1 VPRTR
6 VSRTLAAPPAAVWE
20 VVGDPWHQARW
31 WPRVRRMEDVTPEHF
46 TQVLATER
54 GKGVRADYRLL
65 EREEPRLLRWTQQL
79 EGTPFERLLVE
90 AETAIELAAEGERA
104 TVVTIELRQQLRGWS
119 RLAPFLFR
127 RAARQQL
134 SDALAGL
141 DEVVGETTGT

>member
-1 VPRTR
+1 MPRTR

-20 VVGDPWHQARW
+20 VVADPWHQARW
-31 WPRVRRMEDVTPEHF
+31 WPRVRRMEDVTAEHF

-54 GKGVRADYRLL
+54 GKGVRADFRLL
-65 EREEPRLLRWTQQL
+65 EREEPQRLRWTQQL

-90 AETAIELAAEGERA
+90 AETVVELAADDDGA

-119 RLAPFLFR
+119 RLVPFLFR

-134 SDALAGL
+134 TEALAGL
-141 DEVVGETTGT
+141 DGAVVA